1 MFCSPGNMTFKL
13 CKPLQFLL
21 LGFVLFHW
29 SSFSLA
35 NETVEYYE
43 EPSTLDILKDSN
55 LTTTPSPDDAKD
67 SQHWEHGIHVA
78 SIKFGYVKQPL
89 IVAIF
94 MIIVVLCKLGEFEIK
109 K

>member
-1 MFCSPGNMTFKL
+1 MTFKI

-21 LGFVLFHW
+21 LVIVLFHR
-29 SSFSLA
+29 SGFCLA
-35 NETVEYYE
+35 NETAEYYE
-43 EPSTLDILKDSN
+43 EPSTLDISEPSN
-55 LTTTPSPDDAKD
+55 VTTLYPDDVED

-94 MIIVVLCKLGEFEIK
+94 MIIVVLCKLGDFQIK
-109 K
+109 NIDKIKGL